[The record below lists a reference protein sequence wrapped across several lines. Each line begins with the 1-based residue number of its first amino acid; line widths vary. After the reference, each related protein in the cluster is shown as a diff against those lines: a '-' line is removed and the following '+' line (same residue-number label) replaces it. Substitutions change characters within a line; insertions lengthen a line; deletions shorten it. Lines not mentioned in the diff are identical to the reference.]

1 MNRLWITAAA
11 VGGFASVV
19 LGAAGRHLAGDA
31 APLDIAARYLM
42 YHSLAL
48 LVVCLLGRD
57 AASLALRVAG
67 WCFLGGMIAFAGG
80 LTALAATGSTAAG
93 MATPVGG
100 TLFMAGWLAL
110 AVHGWRIGTK
120 P

>member
-1 MNRLWITAAA
+1 
-11 VGGFASVV
+11 
-19 LGAAGRHLAGDA
+19 
-31 APLDIAARYLM
+31 
-42 YHSLAL
+42 
-48 LVVCLLGRD
+48 
-57 AASLALRVAG
+57 SLALRVAG

-100 TLFMAGWLAL
+100 TLFMVGWLAL